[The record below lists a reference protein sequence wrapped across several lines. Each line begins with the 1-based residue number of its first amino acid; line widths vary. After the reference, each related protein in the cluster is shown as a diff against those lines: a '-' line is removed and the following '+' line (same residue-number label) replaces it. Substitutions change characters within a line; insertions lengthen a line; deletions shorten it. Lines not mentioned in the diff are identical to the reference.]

1 MSVFLDNVSATIQIQ
16 NRCSLLLGGAIMT
29 IMEQK
34 LVDLIRDHPTPDVAL
49 LAAISVISEFL
60 TQPLSSEGT
69 VPSVHQKLV

>member
-1 MSVFLDNVSATIQIQ
+1 
-16 NRCSLLLGGAIMT
+16 MT